1 MSPSNPEPQSLLMQ
15 PALYYP
21 YIHVKPRHLDWLKE
35 TLLCFRQVRR
45 MVPVDFAL
53 HDAPDIARLRDID
66 VPDLG
71 PMLAEEPLDRAHV
84 FDAQATL
91 LDRLRRLTP
100 AKLAQFSR
108 ERALADAGGVSK
120 FEIYRGKLTY
130 ELLRFLQLRDAAWHA
145 RERGGDDGR
154 DADWVAVHP
163 RMGEAIMSV
172 MALAVAD
179 AKQLNIVTTD
189 GDVHRALATR
199 DDTEVFDALLEPR
212 DRRRPRARGSRDQ
225 VVNGAMQLIISKQM
239 DLSWVSLDDIAA
251 IIRDGNDFQRFRI
264 RLQELAA
271 NVAVAP
277 DPDERAKQIAAL
289 ANEARAEWDDY
300 RKSLGSFKRMFVD
313 TAIADGAWPG
323 LTMFGAA
330 ALGYASL
337 GVAAVG
343 GGLLLGLAQALTK
356 TAVARRVEARAQPY
370 RYLSRLTKAGAVLV
384 SDLPSLPPT

>member
-1 MSPSNPEPQSLLMQ
+1 MR

-45 MVPVDFAL
+45 MVPSGFSL
-53 HDAPDIARLRDID
+53 HDVPDIARLREVD
-66 VPDLG
+66 VPGLG
-71 PMLAEEPLDRAHV
+71 PMIDEEPLDRAHV

-100 AKLAQFSR
+100 SKLAQFSR
-108 ERALADAGGVSK
+108 QRALAEAGGVST

-130 ELLRFLQLRDAAWHA
+130 ELLRFLELHDAAWQA
-145 RERGGDDGR
+145 RERGESSHSR
-154 DADWVAVHP
+154 DARDTDWVAVHP

-172 MALAVAD
+172 MALAVAE
-179 AKQLNIVTTD
+179 AMQLNIVTTD

-199 DDTEVFDALLEPR
+199 DDADVFDALLEPR
-212 DRRRPRARGSRDQ
+212 ARRRPRAPGSRDL
-225 VVNGAMQLIISKQM
+225 VVNGAMQLVISKQM
-239 DLSWVSLDDIAA
+239 DLSWVSLDDIVA
-251 IIRDGNDFQRFRI
+251 IIRDGNDFQRFRV

-289 ANEARAEWDDY
+289 ANDARAEWDDY

-323 LTMFGAA
+323 LAMFGAA

-337 GVAAVG
+337 GVAGVG
-343 GGLLLGLAQALTK
+343 GGLLVGLAQALTK
-356 TAVARRVEARAQPY
+356 TAVARRTEARTQPY

-384 SDLPSLPPT
+384 SDLPA